1 MWNSTKI
8 KREQRRLD
16 DMVTNVGMPPSWEAI
31 GRDKKG
37 WVYRWRKGE
46 SFVEHCDKR
55 WYWYTG
61 IKTKHMKENGAFTC
75 PVACA
80 VACELTM
87 AQAAVTESKM
97 EELGWS
103 WVRQGSY
110 QEYYEG
116 PIFVWAGGNDKT
128 RYNIRPW
135 KKSNGTY
142 VWRCHHPAFKTGD
155 EFLEFL
161 DPVSCAVA
169 QEVQGE

>member
-16 DMVTNVGMPPSWEAI
+16 DMVTNVGMPPGWEAI

-61 IKTKHMKENGAFTC
+61 IKT
-75 PVACA
+75 
-80 VACELTM
+80 
-87 AQAAVTESKM
+87 
-97 EELGWS
+97 
-103 WVRQGSY
+103 
-110 QEYYEG
+110 
-116 PIFVWAGGNDKT
+116 
-128 RYNIRPW
+128 
-135 KKSNGTY
+135 
-142 VWRCHHPAFKTGD
+142 GD
-155 EFLEFL
+155 ELLEFL